1 LNDVWLQDEVY
12 HTVVF
17 LDYDGNV
24 CHKYV
29 IKHGEYLPEIPSN
42 ANYVAIFQGWKN
54 TATGRKLD
62 VRLPILE
69 NTTYQSMWIPAEY
82 LILNGLAVAN
92 AELEDID
99 IEALEALVETAK
111 EMKKAAEEQKADAE
125 ENDE

>member
-1 LNDVWLQDEVY
+1 
-12 HTVVF
+12 

-29 IKHGEYLPEIPSN
+29 IKHGDYLPEIPSN
-42 ANYVAIFQGWKN
+42 ANYVAIFQGWQN
-54 TATGRKLD
+54 AATGRKLD

-99 IEALEALVETAK
+99 IEALEALLETAK